1 MTGEKDAPAEMPGD
15 LVERCR
21 ELLEWG
27 KTGLL
32 PGEALRRYA
41 EEHFSHFDREAD
53 RIAQAERATT
63 RQAFEAVLRFAPILA
78 EKERD
83 SLRRETRALAQA
95 QDWRN
100 EAAKAEARALA
111 AEAALAAER
120 ERCIAIVDAQ
130 VPDWVKERS
139 GPYWDG
145 YREAMEDAAEDM
157 RKGVPARAAAIRAQG
172 E

>member
-32 PGEALRRYA
+32 PGESLRRYA

-63 RQAFEAVLRFAPILA
+63 RQALEAVLRFAPILA
-78 EKERD
+78 EKDEHIAMLQAMVSD
-83 SLRRETRALAQA
+83 SLFSKRQAL
-95 QDWRN
+95 
-100 EAAKAEARALA
+100 EARALA

-120 ERCIAIVDAQ
+120 ERCALIAANETIHPLGEQ
-130 VPDWVKERS
+130 I
-139 GPYWDG
+139 
-145 YREAMEDAAEDM
+145 
-157 RKGVPARAAAIRAQG
+157 AAAIRAQ